1 MSDTPLPGGSKPGY
15 QNSGA
20 ILHGSRVKT
29 IFSKE
34 FREVFRDRRTV
45 LSVVISPLLITPLLF
60 LIVGVIVGTE
70 TNKEKQRIY
79 DVGVVGGRS
88 APALERAIEN
98 FESVRSR
105 DITETD
111 AESEISGK
119 RLSAVVILPEDAGKL
134 AASYVP
140 VPIKILMDAGN
151 ESSQAAA
158 ARLSTG
164 FSKMSEHIVAAR
176 LADKHL
182 STAFATPFDVSESP
196 IKTGGNLASIALA
209 TMLPY
214 VLVVSSFG
222 GSIYAAFDQVAG
234 EKERGTLETLLVSPA
249 SRREIVLGKFFAV
262 TAVCLISSVLAVVG
276 VMLSFA
282 LPGTALALLS
292 KGGLH
297 LSGMAIVVSLAMM
310 LPLAVMFAGV
320 LVAVSTFARNQKEAQ
335 TYITPILLLVMIP
348 VLISLF
354 VRADVPKYM
363 SLVPILGTSIII
375 KQAFSSIYDPTF
387 IILALGSS
395 VVYGALAL
403 VFTCALFE
411 NEGVLTKA

>member
-1 MSDTPLPGGSKPGY
+1 M
-15 QNSGA
+15 
-20 ILHGSRVKT
+20 
-29 IFSKE
+29 
-34 FREVFRDRRTV
+34 
-45 LSVVISPLLITPLLF
+45 
-60 LIVGVIVGTE
+60 
-70 TNKEKQRIY
+70 
-79 DVGVVGGRS
+79 GVVGGLS
-88 APALERAIEN
+88 APALKLAVDKIDTLHAE
-98 FESVRSR
+98 
-105 DITETD
+105 DISEAD
-111 AESEISGK
+111 AETAISKK
-119 RLSAVVILPEDAGKL
+119 RLSAVVIIPPNAEKL
-134 AASYVP
+134 SANYTP
-140 VPIKILMDAGN
+140 VPIRILMDAGN

-158 ARLSTG
+158 ARLSNG
-164 FSKMSEHIVAAR
+164 FSRIGDHLIAAR

-182 STAFATPFDVSESP
+182 SAEFATPFEVTESP

-249 SRREIVLGKFFAV
+249 SRREIVLGKFFTV

-282 LPGTALALLS
+282 LPGSALALMS

-297 LSGMAIVVSLAMM
+297 LSGSAIAVSLVMM

-363 SLVPILGTSIII
+363 ALIPILGTSIII
-375 KQAFSSIYDPTF
+375 KQAFSSTYDPMF
-387 IILALGSS
+387 IVLALGSS
-395 VVYGALAL
+395 VVYGAEAL
-403 VFTCALFE
+403 MFTCSLFE